1 VFSFSGGKILLI
13 IVIALLLF
21 GPDKIPQMA
30 RMIGRFMREFNKYK
44 DLMDSTV
51 RAEIYKADWKV
62 KAEEDAKKRGEPIYG
77 EDLKPAAAEGA
88 DAEGEAGEG
97 VEGATPDV
105 VVEPAAAAGTVAAP
119 EKKVKKKKP
128 VAAVA
133 DVIATDEDEEDEV

>member
-1 VFSFSGGKILLI
+1 VFSLSAGKILLV

-77 EDLKPAAAEGA
+77 EDLKPAAGR
-88 DAEGEAGEG
+88 AEGEAGEG
-97 VEGATPDV
+97 VEGATSD
-105 VVEPAAAAGTVAAP
+105 AAAEAETVAAP
-119 EKKVKKKKP
+119 EEKAKKKKP

-133 DVIATDEDEEDEV
+133 DVISTDEDEEDEV